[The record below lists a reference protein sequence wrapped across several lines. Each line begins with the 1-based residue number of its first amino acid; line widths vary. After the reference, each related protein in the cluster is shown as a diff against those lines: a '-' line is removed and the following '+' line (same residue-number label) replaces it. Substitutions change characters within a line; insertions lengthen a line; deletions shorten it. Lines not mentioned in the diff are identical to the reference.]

1 MLLAFLEKKILL
13 FCYALAKCKQ
23 FIKNESSHHSHGSHS
38 VLKCKHENTLVPLQV
53 SVQSQ
58 NNRLINFSETSRN
71 RMFRERKT
79 RHLSRRQK
87 FSARPS
93 KKKINLMNFPRRS
106 IDARTRSSGK
116 SDGLDLF
123 LHIVT
128 LLEPVLPY
136 TTKLGLYFLPR

>member
-1 MLLAFLEKKILL
+1 M
-13 FCYALAKCKQ
+13 AKCKQ
-23 FIKNESSHHSHGSHS
+23 FIKNEGSHHSLRSHS
-38 VLKCKHENTLVPLQV
+38 VLKCMDETTSVPFRG

-71 RMFRERKT
+71 RMFRKRKT

-106 IDARTRSSGK
+106 IDARNRTSGK

-123 LHIVT
+123 LQIVT
-128 LLEPVLPY
+128 LLEP
-136 TTKLGLYFLPR
+136 FLPCTTELGIYFFA